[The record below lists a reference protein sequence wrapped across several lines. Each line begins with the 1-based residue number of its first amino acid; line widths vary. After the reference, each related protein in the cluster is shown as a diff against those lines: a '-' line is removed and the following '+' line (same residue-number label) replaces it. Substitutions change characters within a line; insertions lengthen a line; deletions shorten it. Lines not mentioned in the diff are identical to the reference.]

1 MLIIL
6 WLIEGSKK
14 IMDTELKEIL
24 DTIID
29 ELRYRPTPIEN
40 VLDKISEDI
49 IGIKESL
56 KALLIEKNQEKLDLP
71 FNPVLLRRI
80 EDCEMSVRA
89 MNGMRRA
96 NIVYVGDLIQ
106 KTERE
111 LLAIPFFG
119 RKCLREIKWL
129 LEQMGLT
136 LGLRTPGWD
145 PETIAKI
152 NLKMKANI
160 ADSILEN

>member
-1 MLIIL
+1 
-6 WLIEGSKK
+6 
-14 IMDTELKEIL
+14 MDEELKELLESIL
-24 DTIID
+24 H

-40 VLDKISEDI
+40 VLDKISKDI
-49 IGIKESL
+49 VGIKESL
-56 KALLIEKNQEKLDLP
+56 KTLLIEKTQEKVDLP
-71 FNPVLLRRI
+71 FNPVLFRRI

-119 RKCLREIKWL
+119 LKCLRE
-129 LEQMGLT
+129 
-136 LGLRTPGWD
+136 
-145 PETIAKI
+145 KI
-152 NLKMKANI
+152 GRAHV
-160 ADSILEN
+160 